1 MPACARREIVREG
14 EPGIF
19 HCWSRCVRRAYLLGK
34 DPLTG
39 KNHDHRRQW
48 VIDRLQ
54 LLVANFV
61 IDACFLAVLSN
72 HLHLVLRTTPRLVKR
87 MGSREVAR
95 RWLRVFPGRRVLD
108 ENWIEPTE
116 EQVEALAADKEK
128 IKTLRKRL
136 ANVSW
141 FMAAFSEYIARRS
154 NREDKCS
161 GRFWEG
167 RFACREITHEGALL
181 VCGMYVDL
189 NPIRAGESRTPE
201 EARHTSAWFR
211 IQARGRG
218 GGKSGSADPAAD
230 GWLAPLTLA
239 ADHLG
244 DVPSASDRRA
254 SDRGLLSMSLDEYLE
269 LLDWCGR
276 QLARGKWGTIPSQL
290 APILERLGVV
300 AEELP
305 RALNGF
311 PRCFRRLAGN
321 AQQFATRAAQAGRRW
336 LQGARTAARVF
347 R

>member
-1 MPACARREIVREG
+1 M
-14 EPGIF
+14 
-19 HCWSRCVRRAYLLGK
+19 
-34 DPLTG
+34 
-39 KNHDHRRQW
+39 
-48 VIDRLQ
+48 Q
-54 LLVANFV
+54 LLVANFA
-61 IDACFLAVLSN
+61 IDVCFLAVLSN

-87 MGSREVAR
+87 MGDWEIAR
-95 RWLRVFPGRRVLD
+95 RWLRVFPGHRVLD
-108 ENWIEPTE
+108 GNWIEPTE
-116 EQVEALAADKEK
+116 EQVKALAADKEK

-136 ANVSW
+136 SNLSW
-141 FMAAFSEYIARRS
+141 FMAALSEYIARRS

-161 GRFWEG
+161 GRFFEG

-189 NPIRAGESRTPE
+189 NPIRAGEARTPE
-201 EARHTSAWFR
+201 EASHTSAWFR
-211 IQARGRG
+211 IQTRGKAD
-218 GGKSGSADPAAD
+218 GKIGSADPAAD

-244 DVPSASDRRA
+244 DLPSVTDRRA
-254 SDRGLLSMSLDEYLE
+254 SDKGLLSLSLGEYLE

-276 QLARGKWGTIPSQL
+276 QMCSGKWGTIPSEL

-311 PRCFRRLAGN
+311 PRCFRRLAGS
-321 AQQFATRAAQAGRRW
+321 AEQFAARAAQAGRRW
-336 LQGARTAARVF
+336 LQGVRTAARVF